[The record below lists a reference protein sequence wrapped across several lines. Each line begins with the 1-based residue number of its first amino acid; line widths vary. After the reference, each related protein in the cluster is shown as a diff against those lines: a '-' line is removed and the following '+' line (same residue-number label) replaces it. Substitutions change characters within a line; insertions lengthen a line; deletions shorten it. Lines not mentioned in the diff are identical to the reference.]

1 MLGERKTRSDK
12 KHRQTLRLPPRLKTP
27 VVEMAF
33 NHNISE
39 NILIC
44 KAIEYAL
51 TNEDFIEKIEA
62 IYPAK
67 KDLVWMRGV
76 NDV

>member
-1 MLGERKTRSDK
+1 MPGERKTRSDK

-39 NILIC
+39 NILSKTSEITQGL
-44 KAIEYAL
+44 KITLAL
-51 TNEDFIEKIEA
+51 
-62 IYPAK
+62 
-67 KDLVWMRGV
+67 R
-76 NDV
+76 